1 MLSECFWER
10 SAPNESGIKVLSTD
24 ERNQCPNIGNNS
36 KMIAASQ
43 NQPPHPTFHLWPFAY
58 QGQREEKQEEIKM
71 SSSWPLLTLFPTTYS
86 LFTLQCFLATSDPCI
101 PGAGAGE
108 GGEGDKK
115 SRTVII
121 LIMVSPQVSRVKAAA
136 WPSCPLSRLRL
147 KMLLPEQGENFRPN
161 MSTFQSSSDIFKQI
175 SGEGI

>member
-1 MLSECFWER
+1 MSEYR
-10 SAPNESGIKVLSTD
+10 QHL
-24 ERNQCPNIGNNS
+24 
-36 KMIAASQ
+36 KMMAVSQ
-43 NQPPHPTFHLWPFAY
+43 NQPPHPTCHLWPLAY
-58 QGQREEKQEEIKM
+58 QGPREEEQEKIKTVW
-71 SSSWPLLTLFPTTYS
+71 SWSLSTLFPTTYS

-136 WPSCPLSRLRL
+136 WPYCPLSRLRL
-147 KMLLPEQGENFRPN
+147 KMLLLEQGENFRPN